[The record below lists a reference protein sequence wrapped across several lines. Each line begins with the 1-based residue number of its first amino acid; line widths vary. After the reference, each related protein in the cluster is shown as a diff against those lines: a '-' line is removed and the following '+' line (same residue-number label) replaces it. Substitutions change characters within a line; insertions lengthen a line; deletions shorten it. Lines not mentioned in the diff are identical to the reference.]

1 MDELDLG
8 TDLDYKDLGD
18 NARKNDRTDLL
29 KNPLNDV
36 KNKCPGPPLVHPTVP
51 DCSETFSLPR
61 IPKRKQTD
69 TKDQIKQDVTCPEI
83 EFGFEP
89 SLLSSGRNKS
99 EFISVWCDPSLII
112 KVTKQVVKW
121 ISDPL
126 GIQTGI
132 VLTSRPKSF
141 CDFDIDGIWIGK
153 PFIIW
158 NELRCEKLKEIK
170 FVILC
175 EIDELLP
182 DSIEALIRIF
192 KYLKIDQCKVIQVYS
207 YLNSS
212 SKLVLDTLA
221 GDLKTREIRS

>member
-1 MDELDLG
+1 M
-8 TDLDYKDLGD
+8 
-18 NARKNDRTDLL
+18 
-29 KNPLNDV
+29 
-36 KNKCPGPPLVHPTVP
+36 
-51 DCSETFSLPR
+51 
-61 IPKRKQTD
+61 IPKK
-69 TKDQIKQDVTCPEI
+69 DVTCPEI

-132 VLTSRPKSF
+132 VLTSRKVQGIITSVFPVPRFFGYRNHKNFRNLFRVFALLIRPKSF

-158 NELRCEKLKEIK
+158 NELRCEKGGIK
-170 FVILC
+170 GITSVLMQSFGV
-175 EIDELLP
+175 EF
-182 DSIEALIRIF
+182 SICI
-192 KYLKIDQCKVIQVYS
+192 
-207 YLNSS
+207 N
-212 SKLVLDTLA
+212 
-221 GDLKTREIRS
+221 